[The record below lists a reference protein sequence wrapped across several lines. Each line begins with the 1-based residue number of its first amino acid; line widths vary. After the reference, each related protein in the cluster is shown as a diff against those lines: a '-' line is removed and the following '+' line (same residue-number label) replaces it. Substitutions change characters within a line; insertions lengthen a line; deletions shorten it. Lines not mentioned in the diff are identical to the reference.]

1 MRELKRKKDGERAIN
16 SRLQAPAPFGAGQ
29 DSRSAFSSLDQRSP
43 DYGVRR
49 LTTLLGVARM
59 LTSELDLAEIVRQ
72 VLVRAIEVIPAAD
85 AGTLYLADSE
95 TGRLIVSDSVG
106 FGPSIFKLSL
116 EPGEAA
122 AGRAFVAGR
131 GAIYPDPEAVQ
142 EAVANAKP
150 ETYREFSK
158 ASLRSPKAAMV
169 APLIFKGTRLGALVV
184 DALLGEA
191 AFTPTD
197 LAMLEDFAQIAA
209 IAIVNA
215 QLYGSEHPSGCGSKC
230 STTRSPVSETT

>member
-1 MRELKRKKDGERAIN
+1 MRQLKRKRTENPPID
-16 SRLQAPAPFGAGQ
+16 SRLQALVPLGAGQ
-29 DSRSAFSSLDQRSP
+29 KSPSAFSYPDQRSP

-131 GAIYPDPEAVQ
+131 GTIYPDPEAVQ
-142 EAVANAKP
+142 EAVANANLKP
-150 ETYREFSK
+150 IVSFERSAYARRK
-158 ASLRSPKAAMV
+158 PGWRLR
-169 APLIFKGTRLGALVV
+169 
-184 DALLGEA
+184 
-191 AFTPTD
+191 
-197 LAMLEDFAQIAA
+197 
-209 IAIVNA
+209 
-215 QLYGSEHPSGCGSKC
+215 
-230 STTRSPVSETT
+230 